1 MEGDHR
7 GDQSEEPER
16 TFSVAEANQLIPVLQ
31 HHLTRLQQARTKIR
45 QIHPEILRASGR
57 AELGGGSR
65 AGAFYVRTL
74 EELSSNLQ
82 ALQET
87 GVLLKD
93 AEAGL
98 CDFPHL
104 HDGRIVYL
112 CWQLGE
118 SQVRWW
124 HEIAAGYQGRQP
136 IDTL

>member
-1 MEGDHR
+1 M
-7 GDQSEEPER
+7 GDQPEDTPEEPER

-31 HHLTRLQQARTKIR
+31 DHLTHLQQARTKIR
-45 QIHPEILRASGR
+45 QIHPEISRASAR
-57 AELGGGSR
+57 AALGGGSL
-65 AGAFYVRTL
+65 AGALYVQTL
-74 EELSSNLQ
+74 EELSSSLQ

-93 AEAGL
+93 AEIGL

-118 SQVRWW
+118 SRVSWW
-124 HEIAAGYQGRQP
+124 HEVAAGYRDRQP
-136 IDTL
+136 IDTLG